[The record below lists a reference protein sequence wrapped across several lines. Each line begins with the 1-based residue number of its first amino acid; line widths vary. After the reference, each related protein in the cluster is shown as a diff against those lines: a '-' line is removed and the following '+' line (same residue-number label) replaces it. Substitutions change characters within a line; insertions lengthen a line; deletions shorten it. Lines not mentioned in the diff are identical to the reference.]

1 MSRVVESIAPARMG
15 SGFRWLL
22 SSSWVSNFGD
32 GLAVAAGPLLV
43 ASQTDDPLLVAA
55 ASLLQYLPWLV
66 FGLYAG
72 VLADRLDRRKL
83 MVFGNLARAAVLCV
97 LAAAIIGDLVNVAV
111 VLAALFV
118 LGTAES
124 LVDTTAS
131 TLLPMVVDPDDLGIG
146 NARLIFGSITMNR
159 LAGPPI
165 GAALFALG
173 IGLPFVTQA
182 VCMVL
187 SAVLVA
193 KMALTHVP
201 SPAAHAPVR
210 RDIADGVR
218 WLWSHPPVRTLAL
231 TVVSFN
237 VTFGAAWSV
246 LVLLATER
254 LGMGTVGYGLL
265 TTSGALGGVLCTA
278 IYGWLERR
286 IGLANIMRAGLVI
299 ETATHLTLA
308 LTRTPAVALVT
319 FFVFGMHEA
328 AWGATSTT
336 VRQRAVPTE
345 FQGRVGS
352 VYMVG
357 VFGGLVIGSALG
369 GILAKVWGIT
379 GPFWFAFVG
388 SALILV
394 AIWRQLS
401 HIVHPD
407 ASPAPV
413 PT

>member
-15 SGFRWLL
+15 TGFRWLL
-22 SSSWVSNFGD
+22 GSSWVSNLGD

-55 ASLLQYLPWLV
+55 ASLLQYLPWLL

-83 MVFGNLARAAVLCV
+83 MVFGNLARATVLGV
-97 LAAAIIGDLVNVAV
+97 LGAAIVLDVVNVGV
-111 VLAALFV
+111 VLASLFV
-118 LGTAES
+118 LGMAES

-131 TLLPMVVDPDDLGIG
+131 TLLPMIVQPDDLGVG
-146 NARLIFGSITMNR
+146 NARLMFGSITMNR

-173 IGLPFVTQA
+173 IALPFVTQA
-182 VCMVL
+182 VCMAL

-193 KMALTHVP
+193 RMALTHVP
-201 SPAAHAPVR
+201 SAVAHAPVR
-210 RDIADGVR
+210 RDIAEGAR
-218 WLWSHPPVRTLAL
+218 WLWRHPPIRTLAL

-254 LGMGTVGYGLL
+254 LGMGDVGYGLL
-265 TTSGALGGVLCTA
+265 TTSGALGGVLCTT

-286 IGLANIMRAGLVI
+286 IGMANIMRAGLMI
-299 ETATHLTLA
+299 ETGTPLTLA

-328 AWGATSTT
+328 AWATTSTT

-352 VYMVG
+352 VYMAG
-357 VFGGLVIGSALG
+357 VFGGLVVGSALG
-369 GILAKVWGIT
+369 GVLAKVWGIT
-379 GPFWFAFVG
+379 GPFWFAFAG
-388 SALILV
+388 SAVILV
-394 AIWRQLS
+394 LIWGQLGN
-401 HIVHPD
+401 IVHAEGN
-407 ASPAPV
+407 ASS
-413 PT
+413 